1 MQSMITLHRGRPWPA
16 LPRLTMSA
24 DSLLALLCLYW
35 ALVAN
40 RRFLGGARAALDAG
54 PLRLLVLVLIV
65 ALLHFVLLWPLTPR
79 RLAKPVLAGVALVA
93 AVASHFVQTLGV
105 VLDPAML
112 RNALHT
118 DWTEARELLG
128 ATLWLHLAVLLLPA
142 WLLLAQV
149 QLSPSAPRA
158 AWRAWGRW
166 LLALAVLVGLLLAN
180 YQPLASLMRNHKPL
194 RYQLVPAAP
203 LWSLPRSLLAE
214 GQQAGQ
220 AREPIGLDARPG
232 PSWHSAARPHLLVLV
247 VGETARAANWGRRQ
261 LPDGSWRDTTPQLRE
276 QTELLQWPAA
286 SSCGTDTETSVP
298 CLFAP
303 VGRRDYDEARIRRQQ
318 SLLHVLDHAGVRVH
332 WVDNQSGCKGVCDG
346 LPSTPLQ
353 CTGGRCLDDALLDSL
368 PAALQQAR
376 TQGGT
381 QLLVLHMLGN
391 HGPAYHR
398 RVPEGFAPYQPLCAS
413 DDLGRCERAAIVN
426 AYDNAIRHTDALLAR
441 LWAQLRDAR
450 DSVDTGLIYLSD
462 HGESLGEGGLYL
474 HGLPHAIAPR
484 EQTEVPLLI
493 GIAPDWVA
501 ARGWRAD
508 CLRRLPQQPAS
519 HDHLFHTVLGL
530 LDVRTALYDPA
541 WDLLAGC
548 AAR

>member
-1 MQSMITLHRGRPWPA
+1 MITLSPGRPWRA

-24 DSLLALLCLYW
+24 DGLLALLCIYW

-40 RRFLGGARAALDAG
+40 RRFLGGARAALEAG
-54 PLRLLVLVLIV
+54 PAQLLLLVLLV
-65 ALLHFVLLWPLTPR
+65 ALLHFVLLWPLTPG

-93 AVASHFVQTLGV
+93 ALASHFVQSLGT

-118 DWTEARELLG
+118 EWAEARELLG
-128 ATLWLHLAVLLLPA
+128 LSLWLHIGVLLLPA
-142 WLLLAQV
+142 WLLIAQV
-149 QLSPSAPRA
+149 QLPQAAPRA
-158 AWRAWGRW
+158 RWRALGRW
-166 LLALAVLVGLLLAN
+166 LLALGLLIGLLLAN
-180 YQPLASLMRNHKPL
+180 FQPLASLMRNHKPL
-194 RYQLVPAAP
+194 RYQILPAAP

-214 GQQAGQ
+214 GQQAAQ
-220 AREPIGLDARPG
+220 QREPIGLDARPG
-232 PSWHSAARPHLLVLV
+232 PSWARAARPRLLVLV
-247 VGETARAANWGRRQ
+247 IGETARAANWGRRQ

-276 QTELLQWPAA
+276 QTDLLQWPMA

-346 LPSTPLQ
+346 LPSTQLQ
-353 CTGGRCLDDALLDSL
+353 CVGGRCLDDALLASL

-376 TQGGT
+376 SQGGT

-398 RVPEGFAPYQPLCAS
+398 RVPEGFAPYQPVCAS
-413 DDLGRCERAAIVN
+413 DDLGRCEREAIVN
-426 AYDNAIRHTDALLAR
+426 AYDNAIRHSDALLAS
-441 LWAQLRDAR
+441 LWGALRGA
-450 DSVDTGLIYLSD
+450 SEQVDTALIYLSD
-462 HGESLGEGGLYL
+462 HGESLGEAGLYL
-474 HGLPHAIAPR
+474 HGLPYAIAPR
-484 EQTEVPLLI
+484 EQTEVPLLM
-493 GIAPDWVA
+493 GIAPAWAA
-501 ARGWRAD
+501 ARGWQPD
-508 CLRRLPQQPAS
+508 CLRRLPQQQAAS
-519 HDHLFHTVLGL
+519 HEHLFHTVLGL
-530 LDVRTALYDPA
+530 LDVRSAVYAPD

-548 AAR
+548 AAPR

>member
-1 MQSMITLHRGRPWPA
+1 MFTLSPGRPWRA
-16 LPRLTMSA
+16 LPRLTMST
-24 DSLLALLCLYW
+24 DSLLALLCVYW

-65 ALLHFVLLWPLTPR
+65 ALLHFVLLWPWTPR
-79 RLAKPVLAGVALVA
+79 PLAKPVLAVVALVA
-93 AVASHFVQTLGV
+93 AISSHFVQTLGV

-118 DWTEARELLG
+118 EWAEARELLG
-128 ATLWLHLAVLLLPA
+128 LSLVLHLGVLLLPA

-149 QLSPSAPRA
+149 QLSPSTPRA
-158 AWRAWGRW
+158 AARALGRW
-166 LLALAVLVGLLLAN
+166 LLALGLLIGLLLAN

-194 RYQLVPAAP
+194 RYQLLPAAP

-214 GQQAGQ
+214 GQQATH
-220 AREPIGLDARPG
+220 AREAIGLDARPG
-232 PSWHSAARPHLLVLV
+232 PSWATATRPRLLVLV
-247 VGETARAANWGRRQ
+247 VGETARAANWGRRP

-276 QTELLQWPAA
+276 RPELLQWPKAT
-286 SSCGTDTETSVP
+286 SCGTDTETSVP

-303 VGRRDYDEARIRRQQ
+303 VGRRDYDEARIRGQQ
-318 SLLHVLDHAGVRVH
+318 SLLHVLDRAGVGVH

-346 LPSTPLQ
+346 LPSTTLA
-353 CTGGRCLDDALLDSL
+353 CHGGRCLDDALLDAL
-368 PAALQQAR
+368 PAALQAAR
-376 TQGGT
+376 TQGGV

-398 RVPEGFAPYQPLCAS
+398 RVPEGYAPYQPVCAS
-413 DDLGRCERAAIVN
+413 DDLGRCEREAIVN

-441 LWAQLRDAR
+441 LWTQLREAQGE
-450 DSVDTGLIYLSD
+450 VDTGLIYLSD

-474 HGLPHAIAPR
+474 HGLPPAIAPR
-484 EQTEVPLLI
+484 EQTEVPLLM
-493 GIAPDWVA
+493 GIAPAWAA
-501 ARGWRAD
+501 ARGWQAD
-508 CLRRLPQQPAS
+508 CLRRLPQRPAS

-530 LDVRTALYDPA
+530 LDVRTALYAPD
-541 WDLLAGC
+541 WDLLAAC
-548 AAR
+548 AASR